1 MKITKQKLRQ
11 IIKEEIYQ
19 ATATGLPKGDRVQHY
34 VGHPDTE
41 VVVAVEGYDKI
52 MTPAM
57 ARSSAAAYYRKEMRL
72 DTSDGKLIWL
82 GDTIRGLSDKAPE
95 FDLRNP
101 VRI

>member
-1 MKITKQKLRQ
+1 MKISKAKLRQ

-41 VVVAVEGYDKI
+41 VVLAVDDYDNI
-52 MTPAM
+52 IDPAM
-57 ARSSAAAYYRKEMRL
+57 AKARAAAYYRKEMGL

-82 GDTIRGLSDKAPE
+82 GDTIRGLSDSAPQ

-101 VRI
+101 VRV